1 MLASEPEDSPK
12 ARDAAEALALLASHG
27 VTAAD
32 PDRWPFMGETV
43 EATMRKIAAVMR
55 TGMSDTSESSTS
67 GRNGKSRRSDV
78 VTLSPSAVDNLW
90 ACPVCW
96 MLENR
101 FSGPR
106 MGSVATSFG
115 SLIHKVAQQATEAGL
130 DMPEHHTAI
139 SDVDN
144 INAVTEW
151 MYAEYKRLCGDF
163 NAIADPAQRYQALK
177 KDEQA
182 QEALRNIA
190 TYFVQSNHGDYPI
203 KNNDAFSVGKLTKA
217 EPELKFTAKFDFD
230 DILDTYNAMDGV
242 HAISRNELIA
252 IMGALVGGWPET
264 GMSEYLTV
272 RLTGR
277 IDRLERRE
285 MADGTQQVRLIDYKT
300 GVSPTGEGLFND
312 LQLVC
317 YQLGLVFPRGKAACA
332 GRRRWRTRRTSRKA
346 RYSM

>member
-1 MLASEPEDSPK
+1 M
-12 ARDAAEALALLASHG
+12 
-27 VTAAD
+27 
-32 PDRWPFMGETV
+32 
-43 EATMRKIAAVMR
+43 
-55 TGMSDTSESSTS
+55 
-67 GRNGKSRRSDV
+67 
-78 VTLSPSAVDNLW
+78 
-90 ACPVCW
+90 
-96 MLENR
+96 ENR

-144 INAVTEW
+144 INAITEW

-230 DILDTYNAMDGV
+230 DILDSLQCDGRR
-242 HAISRNELIA
+242 SRDFTE
-252 IMGALVGGWPET
+252 
-264 GMSEYLTV
+264 
-272 RLTGR
+272 R
-277 IDRLERRE
+277 IDRHY
-285 MADGTQQVRLIDYKT
+285 GSV
-300 GVSPTGEGLFND
+300 
-312 LQLVC
+312 
-317 YQLGLVFPRGKAACA
+317 
-332 GRRRWRTRRTSRKA
+332 GRRMAGNRHERVSHRAFDRQDRPFGTA
-346 RYSM
+346 

>member
-1 MLASEPEDSPK
+1 
-12 ARDAAEALALLASHG
+12 
-27 VTAAD
+27 
-32 PDRWPFMGETV
+32 
-43 EATMRKIAAVMR
+43 
-55 TGMSDTSESSTS
+55 
-67 GRNGKSRRSDV
+67 
-78 VTLSPSAVDNLW
+78 
-90 ACPVCW
+90 

-144 INAVTEW
+144 INAITEW

-230 DILDTYNAMDGV
+230 DILDATMRWTAFTRF
-242 HAISRNELIA
+242 H
-252 IMGALVGGWPET
+252 
-264 GMSEYLTV
+264 
-272 RLTGR
+272 
-277 IDRLERRE
+277 
-285 MADGTQQVRLIDYKT
+285 GT
-300 GVSPTGEGLFND
+300 N
-312 LQLVC
+312 
-317 YQLGLVFPRGKAACA
+317 
-332 GRRRWRTRRTSRKA
+332 
-346 RYSM
+346 

>member
-1 MLASEPEDSPK
+1 MMLHGVLSDTIVTPAGRQDAQLASVLASEQKSLLVALTRASERVVVSAVLNDDNVPRIFYTDICRSASTAIATPIWNGEKYASVGGQGDYAGLETDPRGLVAAARSVLASEPEDSPK

-144 INAVTEW
+144 INAITEW

-163 NAIADPAQRYQALK
+163 NAIADPR
-177 KDEQA
+177 
-182 QEALRNIA
+182 A
-190 TYFVQSNHGDYPI
+190 TVS
-203 KNNDAFSVGKLTKA
+203 
-217 EPELKFTAKFDFD
+217 
-230 DILDTYNAMDGV
+230 GV
-242 HAISRNELIA
+242 E
-252 IMGALVGGWPET
+252 
-264 GMSEYLTV
+264 
-272 RLTGR
+272 
-277 IDRLERRE
+277 ER
-285 MADGTQQVRLIDYKT
+285 
-300 GVSPTGEGLFND
+300 
-312 LQLVC
+312 
-317 YQLGLVFPRGKAACA
+317 
-332 GRRRWRTRRTSRKA
+332 
-346 RYSM
+346 